1 MTGEAKLYWIL
12 ERGRPAPSLN
22 AWSVLSPA
30 ELGKWEGMH
39 ILKRAS
45 EWLYGR
51 WTAKHLLTSHGL
63 PWEGK
68 PFPSI
73 TISNAEEGA
82 PLVAKTDIPGC
93 LSISHRAEM
102 AVAAFYTGDDR
113 QVGIDLEL
121 IEPREDSFIH
131 DWFTADEAA
140 YAFSLEG
147 DQRWTWVTMA
157 WSAKEAVLKAW
168 QKGLRLDTRSV
179 ELLPGE
185 GGEEEDSWM
194 RLVYR
199 SNQPGFPMCWLG
211 WQRLGDYVLTLA
223 YTLLSGELEEGEVEI
238 SRVGR

>member
-1 MTGEAKLYWIL
+1 MTGEGKLYWIL

-22 AWSVLSPA
+22 AGNVLSPA
-30 ELGKWEGMH
+30 EMGKWEGMH

-51 WTAKHLLTSHGL
+51 WTAKYLITSPGL
-63 PWEGK
+63 PWEGR
-68 PFPSI
+68 PLTSI

-131 DWFTADEAA
+131 DWFTADESA

-147 DQRWTWVTMA
+147 DERWAWVTMA

-168 QKGLRLDTRSV
+168 QKGLRLDTRGV
-179 ELLPGE
+179 ELLPDK
-185 GGEEEDSWM
+185 GGEIEHGWT
-194 RLVYR
+194 RLAYR
-199 SNQPGFPMCWLG
+199 SNQRGFPMCWLG
-211 WQRLGDYVLTLA
+211 WQRLGDYVLSLA
-223 YTLLSGELEEGEVEI
+223 YTLLSSELEGGKVEI
-238 SRVGR
+238 SRVGK